1 MSVLVKR
8 ESVPKM
14 GIHPIDLRRRN
25 WLCAERTEWVS
36 VDAVEKIDGF
46 VWTRAAV
53 GKPRPAGRMR
63 PASLHLAAR
72 DCFVN
77 KGLFIWNYF
86 NCAPKLKSVTSANV
100 MTRPRPRLAV
110 LAAIERNVQR
120 DDNCRPCAVYCVLC
134 WLIE

>member
-46 VWTRAAV
+46 VWTREFIKVWLSTVLPTKYAYC
-53 GKPRPAGRMR
+53 KCTP
-63 PASLHLAAR
+63 PAS
-72 DCFVN
+72 D
-77 KGLFIWNYF
+77 
-86 NCAPKLKSVTSANV
+86 V
-100 MTRPRPRLAV
+100 MSIPRLG
-110 LAAIERNVQR
+110 
-120 DDNCRPCAVYCVLC
+120 DFF
-134 WLIE
+134 